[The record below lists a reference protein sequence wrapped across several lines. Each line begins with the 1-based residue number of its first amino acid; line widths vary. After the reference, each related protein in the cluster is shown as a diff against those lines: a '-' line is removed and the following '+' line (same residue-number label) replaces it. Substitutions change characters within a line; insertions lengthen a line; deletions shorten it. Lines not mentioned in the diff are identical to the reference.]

1 MSKFKHSGFTMAEI
15 LLTLGI
21 IGVIAMFTL
30 PALMNNIQKQQ
41 AGPALIKAMGVLET
55 AHALMINEHD
65 MFSLKEGCGLK
76 SQGSASGHGAH
87 HARDDEFYINNCFEP
102 YIKTRIGAHK
112 ETKTMTYKDFNGQN
126 VSVNVTPTTSVYT
139 TKNGV
144 SYIFLKAFSGSSSGK
159 YYQACFYIDINGINK
174 KPNQLG
180 RDLFKV
186 FIHTEDQGQITAYGS
201 HMFNDI
207 KGGNPTSQ
215 WETTCNSTTKQNK
228 IKGDTCSGSIIDNN
242 GKVIYK
248 WP

>member
-65 MFSLKEGCGLK
+65 MFSLKEGCGLG
-76 SQGSASGHGAH
+76 SQGSLSGHAALGVS
-87 HARDDEFYINNCFEP
+87 DKKLYINNCFEP

-112 ETKTMTYKDFNGQN
+112 ETKYITYKKFNGKDDSIKTN
-126 VSVNVTPTTSVYT
+126 SKSSVYT

-144 SYIFLKAFSGSSSGK
+144 TYIFQDMFGGTYAGK
-159 YYQACFYIDINGINK
+159 YHLSGFYIDINGINK

-180 RDLFKV
+180 KDLFHV
-186 FIHTEDQGQITAYGS
+186 LIHIEDQGQIVACGS
-201 HMFNDI
+201 HLAVDLI
-207 KGGNPTSQ
+207 GNNTTN

-228 IKGDTCSGSIIDNN
+228 ITGDTCSGSIIDNN